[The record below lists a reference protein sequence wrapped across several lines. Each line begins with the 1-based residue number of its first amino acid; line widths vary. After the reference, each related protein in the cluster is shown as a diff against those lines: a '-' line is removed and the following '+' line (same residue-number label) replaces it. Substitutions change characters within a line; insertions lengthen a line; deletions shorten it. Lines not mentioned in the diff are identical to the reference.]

1 MYTSYYVNS
10 KKLEIFYFSNIKF
23 RKEIYVYWNNRKKKA
38 KKTLFKDKN
47 KSCYFKWDGYKIYI
61 DDFITYSIAEIKRY
75 LETNRYFSIDM
86 FWSCVYK
93 YKDDIVFKIKTL

>member
-38 KKTLFKDKN
+38 KKTLFKDK
-47 KSCYFKWDGYKIYI
+47 K
-61 DDFITYSIAEIKRY
+61 
-75 LETNRYFSIDM
+75 
-86 FWSCVYK
+86 
-93 YKDDIVFKIKTL
+93 